1 MVGLAV
7 HFDQSPLPGVT
18 QFLNDFL
25 ESVQH
30 RAREALT
37 PIFCHKN
44 EVITKCVSAVIKLMD
59 IDVVHST
66 TIINAMTFVQR
77 KITYRLYPN
86 TAHAARMD
94 EVLALHCRTY
104 NSLLEE
110 QQRRHAAKEAS
121 FGFSAMCKALTE
133 WRGYADSLKAL
144 NAQSLQVTAKRV
156 ALAFD
161 AFFRRVKAGETPG
174 FPRFKPVQRFPGWGY
189 KTYGDGWKLIQPE
202 GQHGKVRLTG
212 IGEVPMRGKGRF
224 TGTPKTAEVIR
235 KGDKWY
241 LSVTYDV
248 IPEAVTRQPGSEA
261 AAFDWGLETL
271 LTIAKADGSLEE
283 VDNPRWLKA
292 KLDTIK
298 DVSRC
303 ISTEETRIRAVRGL
317 ESDAPIHHSQRSSK
331 LNRLR
336 RQLAA
341 IHGKISRQR
350 KDFYHKLTAK
360 LVSRFAFLGTEELAV
375 KNMSKAPKAKPDP
388 DKPGEYLPN
397 GAAQKAGLNRS
408 ILDAAPSMLI
418 GMLRTKAAEAASVF
432 AEANTR
438 KVKPTQRCHRC
449 GTLVKK
455 ELTDRE
461 HRCACGCACGRDENA
476 AKTILRWML
485 EGDFWLGTQ
494 PEGGRRL
501 PSETPP
507 IAATA
512 AWVG

>member
-1 MVGLAV
+1 
-7 HFDQSPLPGVT
+7 
-18 QFLNDFL
+18 
-25 ESVQH
+25 
-30 RAREALT
+30 
-37 PIFCHKN
+37 
-44 EVITKCVSAVIKLMD
+44 
-59 IDVVHST
+59 
-66 TIINAMTFVQR
+66 MTSVQR
-77 KITYRLYPN
+77 KITYRLYPG
-86 TAHAARMD
+86 AAQAARMD

-104 NSLLEE
+104 NTLLEE
-110 QQRRHAAKEAS
+110 HQRRFEAKEPA

-133 WRGYADSLKAL
+133 WRGYADSLRSL

-174 FPRFKPVQRFPGWGY
+174 FPRFKAVQRFSGWGY

-202 GQHGKVRLTG
+202 GRHGKIRLTG

-224 TGTPKTAEVIR
+224 TGAPKTAEVIR
-235 KGDKWY
+235 KGEKWY
-241 LSVTYDV
+241 LSVTYDLA
-248 IPEAVTRQPGSEA
+248 PEAVARPAGREA
-261 AAFDWGLETL
+261 AAFDWGLDTL
-271 LTIAKADGSLEE
+271 LTIAKSDGALEE

-292 KLDTIK
+292 RLEQIK
-298 DVSRC
+298 AVSRS
-303 ISTEETRIRAVRGL
+303 ISAEETKIRAAFGL
-317 ESDAPIHHSQRSSK
+317 AADAPVHHSQRTSK

-336 RQLAA
+336 QQLAS
-341 IHGKISRQR
+341 IHGKVSRQR
-350 KDFYHKLTAK
+350 KDFYHKLTAA

-375 KNMSKAPKAKPDP
+375 KNMSRAPKAKPEP

-449 GTLVKK
+449 GAIVKK
-455 ELTDRE
+455 ELKDRR
-461 HRCACGCACGRDENA
+461 HVCACGADSGRDENA
-476 AKTILRWML
+476 AKTLLRWLL
-485 EGDFWLGTQ
+485 EGDYWLGTQ
-494 PEGGRRL
+494 PEGKHSV
-501 PSETPP
+501 PSETPS
-507 IAATA
+507 IAAHA

>member
-1 MVGLAV
+1 
-7 HFDQSPLPGVT
+7 
-18 QFLNDFL
+18 
-25 ESVQH
+25 
-30 RAREALT
+30 
-37 PIFCHKN
+37 
-44 EVITKCVSAVIKLMD
+44 
-59 IDVVHST
+59 
-66 TIINAMTFVQR
+66 MTSVQR
-77 KITYRLYPN
+77 KIAYRLYP
-86 TAHAARMD
+86 TAAHAARMN
-94 EVLALHCRTY
+94 EVLALHCRVY
-104 NSLLEE
+104 NTLLEE
-110 QQRRHAAKEAS
+110 HQRRYAAGEAA

-156 ALAFD
+156 TLAFD
-161 AFFRRVKAGETPG
+161 AFFRRIKAGETPG
-174 FPRFKPVQRFPGWGY
+174 FPRFKPSQRFGGWGY

-202 GQHGKVRLTG
+202 RQHGKVRLTG

-248 IPEAVTRQPGSEA
+248 APGALARPTGRDA
-261 AAFDWGLETL
+261 AAFDWGLGVL
-271 LTIAKADGSLEE
+271 LTVARSDGALEE

-317 ESDAPIHHSQRSSK
+317 ESDAPIHHGQRSSK

-350 KDFYHKLTAK
+350 KDFYHKLTAE
-360 LVSRFAFLGTEELAV
+360 LVSRFAFLGTEELTI

-438 KVKPTQRCHRC
+438 KLKPTQRCHCC
-449 GTLVKK
+449 GALVKK
-455 ELTDRE
+455 ELSERT
-461 HRCACGCACGRDENA
+461 HRCSCGCVCGRDENA

-494 PEGGRRL
+494 PEGRRSL
-501 PSETPP
+501 PSETPS
-507 IAATA
+507 IVANA